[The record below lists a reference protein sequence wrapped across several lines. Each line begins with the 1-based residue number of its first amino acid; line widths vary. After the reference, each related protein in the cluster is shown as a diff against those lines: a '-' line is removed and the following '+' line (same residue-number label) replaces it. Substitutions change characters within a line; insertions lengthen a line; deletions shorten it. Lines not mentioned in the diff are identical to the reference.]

1 MTLRALGVAAFLLA
15 FTTSASAGRV
25 DWSSYL
31 EKPGESRPLVKTTP
45 EPKSTKQA
53 KAKKAPA
60 AKKAKA
66 KRVARPAK
74 AKAKS
79 NKAKAKRRR

>member
-1 MTLRALGVAAFLLA
+1 MTLRALAVAAILLA
-15 FTTSASAGRV
+15 FTSSTFAGGV
-25 DWSSYL
+25 DWSNYL

-45 EPKSTKQA
+45 EPKRSQPAA
-53 KAKKAPA
+53 KAEPA
-60 AKKAKA
+60 AKKTKA

-74 AKAKS
+74 AKT